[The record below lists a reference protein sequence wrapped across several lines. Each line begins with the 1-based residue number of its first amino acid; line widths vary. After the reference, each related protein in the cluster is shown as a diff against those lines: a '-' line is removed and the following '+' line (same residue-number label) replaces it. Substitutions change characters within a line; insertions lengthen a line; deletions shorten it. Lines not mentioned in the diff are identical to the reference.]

1 MHKVVRTGQVDANGL
16 RVLLD
21 TRHDLLDER
30 TDVDGSFACDQG
42 PFRDY
47 RRTVAS
53 EEDPNGSFTFVE
65 TTEFTLALP
74 IWGALFVLPIK
85 AAVRKRHE
93 GTNFWWAPPARLDQR
108 ASLVLALLCTVSL
121 VAGYL
126 GTLITQTI
134 TFAAS
139 EFGTSKGT
147 QGTTL
152 AAVRIGVL
160 LSLVLAGIADRRG
173 RRRMLLG
180 CAVAGCLAAA
190 VGAVAPNMIALG
202 ATQTFSRAFSTA
214 LALLIAVVA
223 AEEMPAGA
231 RAYAVSVLA
240 MTAALGAGICLMV
253 LPVADSGLR
262 AWRILYV
269 VPLLALPLIRA
280 VARSLPESRRY
291 AAPHA
296 SAPVTGHGRR
306 LWLLAASG
314 FLTSLFVAPA
324 AQFQNEFLRT
334 EEHFSALKITLFTLG
349 TNTPGGIGIV
359 VGGKLADLRGRRLIG
374 AMGLTLGAGLTVVM
388 FLTSGP
394 QIWFWSLAAAV
405 LGAATV
411 PALGVYGPE
420 LFPTSLR
427 GRANGVIS
435 LVSVVG
441 SGIGLLAAG
450 RMADHF
456 GSLGPGLAVL
466 FVGPLLVAVLVLV
479 AYPETAKV
487 ELEELNPEDAR
498 LDQAAPP
505 DPPVLA

>member
-1 MHKVVRTGQVDANGL
+1 MHKVVRNGRVDAAGL
-16 RVLLD
+16 QTLLSPRDDVLE
-21 TRHDLLDER
+21 ER
-30 TDVDGSFACDQG
+30 ADADGSFACAEG
-42 PFRDY
+42 PFGHY
-47 RRTVAS
+47 RRTVATDAN
-53 EEDPNGSFTFVE
+53 EDGTFAFVE
-65 TTEFTLALP
+65 TTEFRLALP

-85 AAVRKRHE
+85 GAIRNRHPDS
-93 GTNFWWAPPARLDQR
+93 NYWWAPPARLDQR

-139 EFGTSKGT
+139 EFHTSKAT

-152 AAVRIGVL
+152 AAVRLGVL
-160 LSLVLAGIADRRG
+160 LSLVLAAVADRRG
-173 RRRMLLG
+173 RRRMLIG
-180 CAVAGCLAAA
+180 CAVGGCLTAAL
-190 VGAVAPNMIALG
+190 GAIAPNLFTLA

-231 RAYAVSVLA
+231 RAYAVSVMA

-253 LPVADSGLR
+253 LPLADYGTR
-262 AWRILYV
+262 AWRILYA
-269 VPLLALPLIRA
+269 VPLVFLPLVRA
-280 VARSLPESRRY
+280 VARHLPESRRF

-296 SAPVTGHGRR
+296 VATTGHGRR
-306 LWLLAASG
+306 LWLLAVSG
-314 FLTSLFVAPA
+314 FLAALFVAPA
-324 AQFQNEFLRT
+324 SQFQNEFLRT
-334 EEHFSALKITLFTLG
+334 EQHFSALKITVFTLC
-349 TNTPGGIGIV
+349 TNTPGGIGVV
-359 VGGKLADLRGRRLIG
+359 VGGKLADIRGRRLIG
-374 AMGLTLGAGLTVVM
+374 AVGLIFGAGLTAVVY
-388 FLTSGP
+388 LTSGA
-394 QIWFWSLAAAV
+394 QIWLWSVGAAV

-435 LVSVVG
+435 LVSVIG

-456 GSLGPGLAVL
+456 GRLGPALAIL

-479 AYPETAKV
+479 AYPETAML
-487 ELEELNPEDAR
+487 ELEELNPEDAP
-498 LDQAAPP
+498 A
-505 DPPVLA
+505 DPPRPSD